1 MLSVYIQGEKASFL
15 TFNFYLWPLLQQR
28 VINIGMYKIILFSF
42 VFLALDQVS
51 KWFVVFYLELEQK
64 LYLNLNNQFM
74 NFYMAWNKGIN
85 FGLFEGDSTVQAYI
99 LTGISIAISTVFFIW
114 LRNSTSLLI
123 QILASLV
130 IGGALGN
137 AIDRLLYGAVADFIN
152 VTCCGIRNPY
162 SFNLADV
169 FIFIGLIGLLIFKFD
184 EKQN

>member
-1 MLSVYIQGEKASFL
+1 MLFVSIQGEKASFL
-15 TFNFYLWPLLQQR
+15 TFNFYLWPLLKQR
-28 VINIGMYKIILFSF
+28 VINIGMYKILLFSF

>member
-1 MLSVYIQGEKASFL
+1 M

-28 VINIGMYKIILFSF
+28 VINVGMYRILLFSF
-42 VFLALDQVS
+42 VFLILDQLS

-99 LTGISIAISTVFFIW
+99 LTAISIIISIVFFVW
-114 LRNSTSLLI
+114 LRNSTRFLI

-169 FIFIGLIGLLIFKFD
+169 FIFTGLIGLLIFKFD
-184 EKQN
+184 EKHN

>member
-1 MLSVYIQGEKASFL
+1 MY
-15 TFNFYLWPLLQQR
+15 
-28 VINIGMYKIILFSF
+28 NILLFSF
-42 VFLALDQVS
+42 VFLTLDQLT
-51 KWFVVFYLELEQK
+51 KWFVVFYLDLEQK

-99 LTGISIAISTVFFIW
+99 LTAISIIISLAFFVW
-114 LRNSTSLLI
+114 LRNSTRFLM

-169 FIFIGLIGLLIFKFD
+169 FIFIGLIGLLLFKYD
-184 EKQN
+184 EKHN

>member
-1 MLSVYIQGEKASFL
+1 
-15 TFNFYLWPLLQQR
+15 
-28 VINIGMYKIILFSF
+28 MYKILLFSF
-42 VFLALDQVS
+42 VFLTLDQLS
-51 KWFVVFYLELEQK
+51 KWFVVFYLDLEQK

-85 FGLFEGDSTVQAYI
+85 FGLFEGDSTIQAYI
-99 LTGISIAISTVFFIW
+99 LTAISIIISLAFFVW
-114 LRNSTSLLI
+114 LRNSTRFLM

-162 SFNLADV
+162 SFNFADV
-169 FIFIGLIGLLIFKFD
+169 FIFIGLIGLLIFNFD

>member
-1 MLSVYIQGEKASFL
+1 
-15 TFNFYLWPLLQQR
+15 
-28 VINIGMYKIILFSF
+28 MYKILLFSL
-42 VFLALDQVS
+42 VFLTLDQLS
-51 KWFVVFYLELEQK
+51 KWFVVFYLDLEQK

-99 LTGISIAISTVFFIW
+99 LTAISIIISVVFFVW
-114 LRNSTSLLI
+114 LRNSTRFLM
-123 QILASLV
+123 QILASSV

-169 FIFIGLIGLLIFKFD
+169 FIFIGLIGLLFFKFD

>member
-1 MLSVYIQGEKASFL
+1 
-15 TFNFYLWPLLQQR
+15 
-28 VINIGMYKIILFSF
+28 MYKILLFSF
-42 VFLALDQVS
+42 VFLILDQLS

-64 LYLNLNNQFM
+64 IYINLNNKFI

-99 LTGISIAISTVFFIW
+99 LTAISIAISAVFFIW
-114 LRNSTSLLI
+114 LRNSVSFFM

-137 AIDRLLYGAVADFIN
+137 AIDRLLHGAVADFIN
-152 VTCCGIRNPY
+152 VTCCGFRNPY

-169 FIFIGLIGLLIFKFD
+169 FIFIGLIGLLIFHFD

>member
-1 MLSVYIQGEKASFL
+1 
-15 TFNFYLWPLLQQR
+15 
-28 VINIGMYKIILFSF
+28 MYRILLFSF
-42 VFLALDQVS
+42 VFLILDQSS
-51 KWFVVFYLELEQK
+51 KWFVVFYLDLEQK

-99 LTGISIAISTVFFIW
+99 LTAISIIISVVFFVW
-114 LRNSTSLLI
+114 LRNSTRFLM
-123 QILASLV
+123 QILASSV

-169 FIFIGLIGLLIFKFD
+169 FIFIGLIGLLFFKFD

>member
-1 MLSVYIQGEKASFL
+1 ML
-15 TFNFYLWPLLQQR
+15 R
-28 VINIGMYKIILFSF
+28 ILFFSI
-42 VFLALDQVS
+42 VFLILDQLA
-51 KWFVVFYLELEQK
+51 KWFVVFYLELQKK
-64 LYLNLNNQFM
+64 LYLSLNNQFM

-99 LTGISIAISTVFFIW
+99 LTGISIAISIVFFIW
-114 LRNSTSLLI
+114 LRSSTSFLT

-152 VTCCGIRNPY
+152 VTCCGFRNPY

-169 FIFIGLIGLLIFKFD
+169 FIFIGLVGLLVFKFD
-184 EKQN
+184 EKQI

>member
-1 MLSVYIQGEKASFL
+1 M
-15 TFNFYLWPLLQQR
+15 
-28 VINIGMYKIILFSF
+28 
-42 VFLALDQVS
+42 S
-51 KWFVVFYLELEQK
+51 KWLVVFYFELEQK

-99 LTGISIAISTVFFIW
+99 LTAISIIISLAFFVW
-114 LRNSTSLLI
+114 LRNSTRFLM

-169 FIFIGLIGLLIFKFD
+169 FIFIGLIGLLIFNFD

>member
-1 MLSVYIQGEKASFL
+1 
-15 TFNFYLWPLLQQR
+15 
-28 VINIGMYKIILFSF
+28 MYKILLFSF
-42 VFLALDQVS
+42 FFLVLDQLS

-64 LYLNLNNQFM
+64 LYLSLNNQFM

-85 FGLFEGDSTVQAYI
+85 FGLFEGDSAIQAYI
-99 LTGISIAISTVFFIW
+99 LAGISIVISIVFFIW
-114 LRNSTSLLI
+114 LRNSTSFLM

-137 AIDRLLYGAVADFIN
+137 AIDRFLYGAVADFIN

-169 FIFIGLIGLLIFKFD
+169 FIFVGLIGLLIFKFE
-184 EKQN
+184 EKHN

>member
-1 MLSVYIQGEKASFL
+1 
-15 TFNFYLWPLLQQR
+15 
-28 VINIGMYKIILFSF
+28 MYRILLFSF
-42 VFLALDQVS
+42 VFLTLDQVS

-85 FGLFEGDSTVQAYI
+85 FGLFERDSIFQAYI
-99 LTGISIAISTVFFIW
+99 LTGISIAISVVFLIW
-114 LRNSTSLLI
+114 LRNSTSLLM

-137 AIDRLLYGAVADFIN
+137 ALDRLLYGAVADFIN

-169 FIFIGLIGLLIFKFD
+169 FIFIGLIGLLIFKYD
-184 EKQN
+184 EKHN

>member
-1 MLSVYIQGEKASFL
+1 MLFVSIQGEKASFL

-28 VINIGMYKIILFSF
+28 VINIGMYKILLFSF

-114 LRNSTSLLI
+114 LRNSTSLII
-123 QILASLV
+123 QILVSLV

>member
-1 MLSVYIQGEKASFL
+1 
-15 TFNFYLWPLLQQR
+15 
-28 VINIGMYKIILFSF
+28 MYKILLFSF
-42 VFLALDQVS
+42 VFLTLDQLS
-51 KWFVVFYLELEQK
+51 KWFVVFYLDLEQK

-85 FGLFEGDSTVQAYI
+85 FGLLEGDSTVQAYI
-99 LTGISIAISTVFFIW
+99 LTAISIIISLAFFVW
-114 LRNSTSLLI
+114 LRNSTRFLM

-169 FIFIGLIGLLIFKFD
+169 FIFIGLIGLLIFNFD

>member
-1 MLSVYIQGEKASFL
+1 MYRILIFSLVFL
-15 TFNFYLWPLLQQR
+15 T
-28 VINIGMYKIILFSF
+28 
-42 VFLALDQVS
+42 LDQVS
-51 KWFVVFYLELEQK
+51 KWLVVFYFELEQK

-99 LTGISIAISTVFFIW
+99 LTAISIIISIVFFVW
-114 LRNSTSLLI
+114 LRNSTRFLM